1 LKKYDEDLK
10 TLKEEAKF
18 VNSALKGKKFLVGD
32 KLTLADVVV
41 GWSLTTA
48 FQLCFDAGFRK
59 SISDLNKWFEA
70 FTKLPEVVQAAG
82 NIKSCAVAL
91 KPPGAKEEK
100 AEAEDDD
107 DLDLFGD
114 EDEGDAEAAKK
125 AAAAAKEKA
134 QGGAKKKKVVTAM
147 SLVMLE
153 VKPLDDTTNLDDLA
167 Q

>member
-1 LKKYDEDLK
+1 MKKYAEDLK
-10 TLKEEAKF
+10 TLKDEAKL

-107 DLDLFGD
+107 LDLFGD
-114 EDEGDAEAAKK
+114 EDEEDAEAAKK

>member
-1 LKKYDEDLK
+1 MDANTLENTLKKQQWVGGQAPTAADAEAFEAVKSSDIKPETHPNLFAWFCLVSK
-10 TLKEEAKF
+10 FSDAIKNSWGSAAPAKGGKGKGKAAKKEE
-18 VNSALKGKKFLVGD
+18 
-32 KLTLADVVV
+32 
-41 GWSLTTA
+41 
-48 FQLCFDAGFRK
+48 
-59 SISDLNKWFEA
+59 
-70 FTKLPEVVQAAG
+70 
-82 NIKSCAVAL
+82 
-91 KPPGAKEEK
+91 
-100 AEAEDDD
+100 DD